1 MSSLFLVPV
10 LLTSARADSDL
21 DNPDLDNPQLNT
33 SEIYEPE
40 TTWPLCTDTLDIP
53 ARPVVH
59 EELSPGDVHAT
70 ADNADM
76 TEGGRSTLDGNVEIT
91 RNAQQVRADHVE
103 FDQLDET
110 ADLEGNIQYW
120 DRAIYLEAD
129 KAHIEYATD
138 YGEFENTKYTI
149 KDNRGRGKS
158 ANLDMKIGVETHLKN
173 ADYSTC
179 DPDDKFWALSASEI
193 NLDHVEEWGS
203 AKNVVIRIKD
213 VPVFYSPY
221 MSFPLSKK
229 RKTGFLT
236 PSVGSSNRNGVEA
249 STPFYWNIAPQ
260 MDATLTPRVL
270 SDSGVMLIGEFRHK
284 SLNTDSQINA
294 EFLPSDNEFN
304 DQDRNLIGLKHQ
316 YRFAQRGNFS
326 LNYNRVSDREYFED
340 FGSSLSITSTRFLEQ
355 RADITYTENWW
366 NASARIQNYQSVDR
380 TISALDSPY
389 KRLPQINFNAHTPGG
404 NNRLHY
410 RISSGFTYFDRGD
423 ENTGLVDNVTGSRLN
438 LMPSISYPFKTAS
451 TFVTP
456 KVGLNFAQY
465 DLSNTS
471 TFSSNPS
478 RLLPVVSVDSG
489 VFFER
494 EFSLFG
500 NKSLQTLE
508 PRLFYL
514 YIPEEDQS
522 DIPVFDTGLYDFS
535 FDSLF
540 REDRFSGN
548 DRVGDANQ
556 FTLALTSRL
565 IDHQTGKE
573 RGYVSLGQIY
583 FLSDRDV
590 VLPGGTSRED
600 ESSPIV
606 AEVGTTLLDHW
617 RLRGD
622 LQWDPNSNTTE
633 KLLAQI
639 QYKPAPDKVINLAY
653 RVRKTSSNL
662 SGRNLNLTD
671 IEQSD
676 ISFHW
681 PLSQKWSMIGRW
693 NYAIPEKRSL
703 EIFGGVEYESCCW
716 GFRAVARRFLTDIN
730 GTFDTGIF
738 FQLELKGL
746 SGLGRKTVDFLEQKV
761 PGYESDL

>member
-1 MSSLFLVPV
+1 MSPLILVPV
-10 LLTSARADSDL
+10 WAEDESNSAELNSSDL
-21 DNPDLDNPQLNT
+21 YE
-33 SEIYEPE
+33 SEE
-40 TTWPLCTDTLDIP
+40 TWPLCTDTLDIP
-53 ARPVVH
+53 LRPVVE
-59 EELSPGDVHAT
+59 EELAPGDVHAT
-70 ADNADM
+70 ADNADLAE
-76 TEGGRSTLDGNVEIT
+76 EGVSTLDGNVEIT

-103 FDQLDET
+103 FDQLDDT

-129 KAHIEYATD
+129 KAHIEYSTD
-138 YGEFENTKYTI
+138 TGQFENTKYTI
-149 KDNRGRGKS
+149 KDNRGRGQS
-158 ANLDMKIGVETHLKN
+158 ANLDMQIGIETHLKN

-179 DPDDKFWALSASEI
+179 DPEDKFWALSASEI
-193 NLDHVEEWGS
+193 KLDHVEEWGS
-203 AKNVVIRIKD
+203 AKNVVIKIKD

-236 PSVGSSNRNGVEA
+236 PSVGSSNRNGAEA
-249 STPFYWNIAPQ
+249 TTPFYWNIAPQ

-270 SDSGVMLIGEFRHK
+270 SDSGLMLIGEFRHK

-340 FGSSLSITSTRFLEQ
+340 FGTSLGITSTRFLEQ
-355 RADITYTENWW
+355 RADVRYAENWW
-366 NASARIQNYQSVDR
+366 DASVRVQNYQSVDR
-380 TISALDSPY
+380 TISAIDSPY
-389 KRLPQINFNAHTPGG
+389 KRLPQVNLNAHTPGG
-404 NNRLHY
+404 NNQFHY
-410 RISSGFTYFDRGD
+410 GFRSEFTYFDRGD
-423 ENTGLVDNVTGSRLN
+423 ESTGLVDNVTGSRIN
-438 LMPSISYPFKTAS
+438 LIPSISYPFRTAS

-456 KVGLNFAQY
+456 KVGLRFTQY

-471 TFSSNPS
+471 TFESSPN

-494 EFSLFG
+494 DFSLLG
-500 NKSLQTLE
+500 NRSLQTLE

-514 YIPEEDQS
+514 YVPEEDQS

-540 REDRFSGN
+540 REDRFSGA

-565 IDHQTGKE
+565 IDQKTGKE
-573 RGYVSLGQIY
+573 KGYVSLGQVY
-583 FLSDRDV
+583 YVSNRDV
-590 VLPGGTSRED
+590 VLPGGTTRED
-600 ESSPIV
+600 DSSPIV
-606 AEVGTTLLDHW
+606 AEVGTTLFDHW

-633 KLLAQI
+633 KLLAQV
-639 QYKPAPDKVINLAY
+639 QYKPAADKVINLAY

-693 NYAIPEKRSL
+693 NYAIPENRSL
-703 EIFGGVEYESCCW
+703 EIFGGVEYDSCCW
-716 GFRAVARRFLTDIN
+716 GFRAVARRFLTDID